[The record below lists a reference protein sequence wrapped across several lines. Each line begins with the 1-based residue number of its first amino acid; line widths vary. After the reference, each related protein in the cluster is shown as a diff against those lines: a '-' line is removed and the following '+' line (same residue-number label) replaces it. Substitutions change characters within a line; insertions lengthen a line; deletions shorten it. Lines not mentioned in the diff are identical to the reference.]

1 MIAADIARIA
11 TLGAPVLC
19 LDTCSILDIMRDPTR
34 ESVQAHEGAA
44 ALQLL
49 SALEAGPRLTCLVAD
64 QVLLEF
70 DEYSAEILQET
81 ENGLKKFLGN
91 VARVQSVI
99 AAFGGSGSIELSH
112 FTAHSSRSKAVV
124 DRIMAAA
131 QRAPQHPEIASRA
144 LLRVNQARTPARKG
158 KESMKDCVVI
168 ETYLDTVTA
177 LRAAGLRSKIVFASS
192 NTKEYVGPLGGPLKA
207 DIGQEFANLGIEYA
221 PNLAAA
227 KHSLGL

>member
-11 TLGAPVLC
+11 TLGVPVLC

-34 ESVQAHEGAA
+34 ESVQAHERAA

-49 SALEAGPRLTCLVAD
+49 SALETGRLICLVAD

-70 DEYSAEILQET
+70 DEYSAEILQEA

-91 VARVQSVI
+91 VARVHAVV

-124 DRIMAAA
+124 DRIIAAA
-131 QRAPQHPEIASRA
+131 QRAPQRPEIASRA

-207 DIGQEFANLGIEYA
+207 DIAEEFANLGIEYA